1 MDNHNIKKFS
11 KDFSIIIPVWRGAIK
26 FLPKLFDSI
35 PNKDGIEIIVVDNS
49 KEPVSRDEIKSHR
62 EITFLHSAPDRHA
75 GGSRNDGIAAAKGKW
90 LIFADADDYFSENAF
105 EVFYKYIDTDAEIVY
120 TCPQGVFED
129 TNDYSDRGEHYYDLV
144 CHYVDGKVSEDDLR
158 FEFGTPWAKMVSHE
172 LVDREK
178 LRYDEI
184 RASND
189 IYFSVTSG
197 YYARKIQA
205 DKSITYYITVNRGS
219 LTRRRDFE
227 SLNARLY
234 GSAHR
239 NLFFRQH
246 GLKNRQT
253 SVMAILYKARK
264 LSFKQKLGLIKTLI
278 IFKQNPFIGWRNWSN
293 SFSKAKEREVREK
306 KYIVR
311 E

>member
-1 MDNHNIKKFS
+1 MTYT
-11 KDFSIIIPVWRGAIK
+11 KDFSVIVPVWRGAIR

-35 PNKDGIEIIVVDNS
+35 PKRDGIEIIVVDNS
-49 KEPVSRDEIKSHR
+49 KEPVSREEITSER
-62 EITFLHSAPDRHA
+62 EILFLHSAPERHA
-75 GGSRNDGIAAAKGKW
+75 GGSRNEGIAAARGKW

-105 EVFYKYIDTDAEIVY
+105 DVFYKYIDTNAEIVY

-129 TNDYSDRGEHYYDLV
+129 TNEYSDRGEHYYNLV
-144 CHYVDGKVSEDDLR
+144 CSYIDGKVSEEDLR
-158 FEFGTPWAKMVSHE
+158 YGFGTPWAKMVSHD
-172 LVDREK
+172 LVNREHLK
-178 LRYDEI
+178 YDEI

-197 YYARKIQA
+197 YYARKVLA
-205 DKSITYYITVNRGS
+205 DKSVTYYATVNRGS

-253 SVMAILYKARK
+253 SVMAILYKAKK
-264 LSFKQKLGLIKTLI
+264 LSFKEKLGLLKTL
-278 IFKQNPFIGWRNWSN
+278 FKFRQNPLIGWSNWSK
-293 SFSKAKEREVREK
+293 SFSQAKEREERED
-306 KYIVR
+306 KYIVH
-311 E
+311 

>member
-1 MDNHNIKKFS
+1 MNYN
-11 KDFSIIIPVWRGAIK
+11 KDFSIIIPVWRGAAM
-26 FLPKLFDSI
+26 FLPKLLNTI
-35 PNKDGIEIIVVDNS
+35 PQKEGIEVIVVDNS
-49 KEPVSRDEIKSHR
+49 KEPLRRDEIDSK
-62 EITFLHSAPDRHA
+62 IDFIFLHSAPERHA

-90 LIFADADDYFSENAF
+90 LIFADADDYFSDNAF
-105 EVFYKYIDTDAEIVY
+105 DVFYKYIDTDAEIVY
-120 TCPQGVFED
+120 TCPQGIFED
-129 TNDYSDRGEHYYDLV
+129 TNEYSDRGEHYYDLV
-144 CHYVDGKVSEDDLR
+144 CNYIDGKVSEDDLR
-158 FEFGTPWAKMVSHE
+158 YGFGPPYAKIVSHE

-197 YYARKIQA
+197 YYARKIKA
-205 DKSITYYITVNRGS
+205 DKSITYFVTVNRGS

-227 SLNARLY
+227 SLNARLF
-234 GSAHR
+234 GIAHR

-253 SVMAILYKARK
+253 SVMAIFYKARK
-264 LSFKQKLGLIKTLI
+264 LSFKQKLGLINTLI
-278 IFKQNPFIGWRNWSN
+278 KLKQNPFIGWRNWSN

-306 KYIVR
+306 KYIVQ
-311 E
+311 

>member
-1 MDNHNIKKFS
+1 MS
-11 KDFSIIIPVWRGAIK
+11 KSIDFSIIIPVWRGAIK
-26 FLPKLFDSI
+26 YLPKLFNSI
-35 PNKDGIEIIVVDNS
+35 PEKDGIEIIVVDNS
-49 KEPVSRDEIKSHR
+49 ENPVRRDEILSDR
-62 EITFLHSAPDRHA
+62 DFVFLHSDHNRHA
-75 GGSRNDGIAAAKGKW
+75 GGSRNDGIVAAKGKW
-90 LIFADADDYFSENAF
+90 LIFADADDFFSENAF
-105 EVFYKYIDTDAEIVY
+105 DVFYKYIDTDAEIVY

-129 TNDYSDRGEHYYDLV
+129 TNEYSDRGEHYYDLV
-144 CHYVDGKVSEDDLR
+144 CNYIDGKVSEEDLR
-158 FEFGTPWAKMVSHE
+158 YGFGTPWAKMVSHA
-172 LVDREK
+172 LVDREQ

-189 IYFSVTSG
+189 IYFSATTG
-197 YYARKIQA
+197 YFARIIDA
-205 DKSITYYITVNRGS
+205 DKSITYFVTVNRGS

-246 GLKNRQT
+246 GLKSRQT

-264 LSFKQKLGLIKTLI
+264 LSFTQKLRLIKTLI
-278 IFKQNPFIGWRNWSN
+278 LFRQNPFIGWRNWSK
-293 SFSKAKEREVREK
+293 SFPQAKEREIIEQ

-311 E
+311 